1 MQQGGVE
8 SHLKN
13 GGRNRIASIAP
24 TLDWLI
30 TKIDCRL
37 AIMVEAP
44 VLNLNVWDKNNKNR
58 VL

>member
-37 AIMVEAP
+37 AIMVETP
-44 VLNLNVWDKNNKNR
+44 VLNLNIWDKNR